1 MSRKEGRYREREEGI
16 EGGSEVSRKEGR
28 YREREEGIEGRR
40 GSCRGRKE
48 GE

>member
-1 MSRKEGRYREREEGI
+1 MSRKEGSYREREEGI

-28 YREREEGIEGRR
+28 YR
-40 GSCRGRKE
+40 GRKR

>member
-1 MSRKEGRYREREEGI
+1 M
-16 EGGSEVSRKEGR
+16 SRKEGR